1 MCIERS
7 VSVCAW
13 YTGGH
18 THIAVGTRRNK
29 EELGGQFIVSV
40 SSRDAAE
47 G

>member
-1 MCIERS
+1 MVHGR
-7 VSVCAW
+7 A
-13 YTGGH
+13 H
-18 THIAVGTRRNK
+18 TYCCWNK